1 MLLIYP
7 VIFVGIY
14 FSVDDFSN
22 FLTSRTLYIITPIF
36 FIIDILPTLILRIQY
51 LIANYNAILYIDT
64 SQKLLIYSSPKKNV
78 TYPFQEIK
86 SLIYF
91 NNYGN
96 KTGFYSFADYKFF
109 RIIFNDGN
117 FINVTC
123 LMMKNIKNELLQ
135 LLNIQSERNTQFLA
149 LINSKVFYKTPYLR
163 KDVQWQRNEVWQC
176 ALAFC
181 AALYKSISSYQL
193 LYPCSTLRTLNH
205 FSAFSLL

>member
-1 MLLIYP
+1 MRLVFFHNNISAVAGRSVRQTKQHLMKTFKITIMQQLKMLAHMILIYP

-22 FLTSRTLYIITPIF
+22 FLISRTLFVITPVF
-36 FIIDILPTLILRIQY
+36 FIIDILPTLILHIQY
-51 LIANYNAILYIDT
+51 LIANHHAILEIDT
-64 SQKLLIYSSPKKNV
+64 SQKILIYYSPKKNV

-91 NNYGN
+91 NNYGSN
-96 KTGFYSFADYKFF
+96 TGFYSFAEYKFF

-123 LMMKNIKNELLQ
+123 LMMKNIKNELPQ

-149 LINSKVFYKTPYLR
+149 LINSKVF
-163 KDVQWQRNEVWQC
+163 
-176 ALAFC
+176 
-181 AALYKSISSYQL
+181 S
-193 LYPCSTLRTLNH
+193 
-205 FSAFSLL
+205 

>member
-1 MLLIYP
+1 MGCALLVLFLNNVSAVERRCARQTKQYLMKTFKITIMQQLKMLAHMLLIYP

-22 FLTSRTLYIITPIF
+22 FLNSRTLYIITLIF
-36 FIIDILPTLILRIQY
+36 FIIDILPTLIIHIQY
-51 LIANYNAILYIDT
+51 LIANHHSILEIDT
-64 SQKLLIYSSPKKNV
+64 SQKVLIYISPKKNV
-78 TYPFQEIK
+78 IYPFQEIK

-96 KTGFYSFADYKFF
+96 NTGFYSFAEYKFF

-123 LMMKNIKNELLQ
+123 LMMKNIKNELPQ

-149 LINSKVFYKTPYLR
+149 LINSKVF
-163 KDVQWQRNEVWQC
+163 
-176 ALAFC
+176 
-181 AALYKSISSYQL
+181 S
-193 LYPCSTLRTLNH
+193 
-205 FSAFSLL
+205 